1 MSTFSHLHSLR
12 RTPYLLK
19 YKSSCSLDK
28 EKQVYMCVRHM
39 GKMFISS
46 PSSSTISYPFTQTQA
61 NFYCLIYG
69 TMDHG
74 QKLVIQ
80 VQERMPT
87 QETKEKEHGILTTLW
102 KANAWQQ
109 TCQGAGFGKRKKR
122 TKEGQAHMT
131 VFIVEDLGAIKNN
144 QDRRSIFSVPWKLTP
159 LSSTK
164 LFSP

>member
-1 MSTFSHLHSLR
+1 MWIEPTPMKAQRKTRSKKNFRGFSHHFPSCLQGLQGQWGLGLFCFILFYIHRMSTFSHLHSLC

-19 YKSSCSLDK
+19 YKSGCSLDK

-39 GKMFISS
+39 GKMLISS

-61 NFYCLIYG
+61 NLYCLIYG

-87 QETKEKEHGILTTLW
+87 QETKEKEHGILTTL
-102 KANAWQQ
+102 
-109 TCQGAGFGKRKKR
+109 
-122 TKEGQAHMT
+122 
-131 VFIVEDLGAIKNN
+131 
-144 QDRRSIFSVPWKLTP
+144 
-159 LSSTK
+159 
-164 LFSP
+164 